1 MRTDNKI
8 APNPRQR
15 PPEELAALRCRPRS
29 RQRSR
34 KTAGTAA
41 NRELLHAVE
50 QPGKL
55 TQTVETVKRAGYGF
69 RNRENSARR
78 IRFHCTRK
86 QRAATQTSS

>member
-8 APNPRQR
+8 SPNPGSGRLKNSQPYGADRDLGNDPEKPRVQR
-15 PPEELAALRCRPRS
+15 PIVNYS
-29 RQRSR
+29 MQS
-34 KTAGTAA
+34 
-41 NRELLHAVE
+41 NS
-50 QPGKL
+50 PGKL
-55 TQTVETVKRAGYGF
+55 TQTVETVKRAGYTF